1 MKIFEVVEDT
11 DTVYATRSESLAYE
25 RAVRCKKQPVWI
37 VEMLLDTD
45 PHVETVWDHLREFR
59 KEYCV

>member
-45 PHVETVWDHLREFR
+45 PHKEIVWDKLRNFR
-59 KEYCV
+59 QEYCV

>member
-25 RAVRCKKQPVWI
+25 RALRCKKQPVWI
-37 VEMLLDTD
+37 VEMLLDTE
-45 PHVETVWDHLREFR
+45 PPVETIWDSISFFREN
-59 KEYCV
+59 YL